1 MIEDLKNIEK
11 QIAAVL
17 DSILEQRFKLYG
29 HPGTA
34 VTSSFLFDAYT
45 HIFSAG
51 RVVGKAA
58 AALEDVKTTGAQQD
72 AEIEAAI
79 ATLKGKGFVV
89 IKEKL

>member
-1 MIEDLKNIEK
+1 MIEDLKDIEK
-11 QIAAVL
+11 HISAAMN
-17 DSILEQRFKLYG
+17 SILEQRFKLYG
-29 HPGTA
+29 HPGTEVA
-34 VTSSFLFDAYT
+34 SSLLFDAYT
-45 HIFSAG
+45 RLFGAG
-51 RVVGKAA
+51 KVVGRAA